1 MRLFIDGH
9 YFISVLKEEKGFNC
23 QIMELIH
30 GSGMYPATIAEDQKD
45 VVSSIVY
52 GVFKEESKICKDLAE
67 LLRYHQQCIEEM
79 ISEGIM

>member
-23 QIMELIH
+23 QIMELLN
-30 GSGMYPATIAEDQKD
+30 GFGMEPVTITEDQKD

-52 GVFKEESKICKDLAE
+52 GIFREESRICKDLAE
-67 LLRYHQQCIEEM
+67 LFSNNLAC
-79 ISEGIM
+79 